1 MKKGIVFFLNGLFI
15 FNHSLSVLIMRM
27 IAYILLIF
35 RIFNSHSCIASV
47 TILGNMKGLLLLHFV
62 NKKLGSDN
70 VEGSFSGQE
79 VDQRLSQDRACVSQG
94 PVLLLIIVYQFFQRY
109 HTSSS

>member
-1 MKKGIVFFLNGLFI
+1 
-15 FNHSLSVLIMRM
+15 M

-47 TILGNMKGLLLLHFV
+47 TILGNMKGLLILHFV
-62 NKKLGSDN
+62 NKKLDSDN

-79 VDQRLSQDRACVSQG
+79 VDQRLSQDQACVSQG
-94 PVLLLIIVYQFFQRY
+94 PVLLLLIVCVSILSEISHFKFLMTQDEFLQFSFFFCNLKLL
-109 HTSSS
+109 